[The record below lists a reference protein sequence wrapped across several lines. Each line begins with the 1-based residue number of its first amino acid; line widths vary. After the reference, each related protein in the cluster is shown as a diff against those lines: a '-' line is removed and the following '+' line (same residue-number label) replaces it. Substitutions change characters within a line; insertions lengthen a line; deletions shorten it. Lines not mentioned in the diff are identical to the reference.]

1 MTKSP
6 YFFAKFAA
14 MTRFVVGVTDLLIW
28 SKHEIFQIEGLT
40 FWHVGDNIYLV
51 GISKSWSFENGSV
64 IVILY
69 IYVFNFNV

>member
-40 FWHVGDNIYLV
+40 FWHVRDNIYLV
-51 GISKSWSFENGSV
+51 GISKS
-64 IVILY
+64 
-69 IYVFNFNV
+69 